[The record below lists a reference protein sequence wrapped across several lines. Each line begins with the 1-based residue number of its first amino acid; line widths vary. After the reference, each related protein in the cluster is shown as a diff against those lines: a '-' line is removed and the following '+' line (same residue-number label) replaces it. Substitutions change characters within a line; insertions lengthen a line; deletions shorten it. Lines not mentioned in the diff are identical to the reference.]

1 MFTKPKLALG
11 IIRFGAKGIAPA
23 TKAFKKNDMDEA
35 LDIFGKATLGAKAFM
50 NLSRSSLDQARTNLI
65 KAELLGSGFLPLDK
79 ARIRKIKLPTLLVS
93 GQESPKIWRDLL
105 LVLKK
110 LIPDSELRIIP
121 KASPIMH
128 EDNVSKYNETVLSFL
143 NNDGNGVPKGP

>member
-50 NLSRSSLDQARTNLI
+50 NYQDQALT
-65 KAELLGSGFLPLDK
+65 KH
-79 ARIRKIKLPTLLVS
+79 
-93 GQESPKIWRDLL
+93 GQ
-105 LVLKK
+105 
-110 LIPDSELRIIP
+110 
-121 KASPIMH
+121 
-128 EDNVSKYNETVLSFL
+128 T
-143 NNDGNGVPKGP
+143 